1 MSDTDPQTPPPAS
14 STAPETATNKPG
26 KSGKPGA
33 GRSRGGKNRK
43 KHSGPNNMPGGN
55 RPGVS
60 VERQGTRHQSRV
72 LAMQYLFECDVAS
85 HSLEDILERM
95 VTDEDEPVLPQVAD
109 HTRRLTTGVVAHL
122 SEIDA
127 AIGKAAPAFPVD
139 QLASIDRNV
148 LRIAIY
154 ELLYEHNVPQ
164 KAAIN
169 EAIEIAKHYGG
180 PSSGKFI
187 NGVLGTIMRGLPERG
202 ETPPQEATEPTPESA
217 EDDAPPPNEAE

>member
-1 MSDTDPQTPPPAS
+1 
-14 STAPETATNKPG
+14 
-26 KSGKPGA
+26 
-33 GRSRGGKNRK
+33 
-43 KHSGPNNMPGGN
+43 MPGGN
-55 RPGVS
+55 RPGVT

-85 HSLEDILERM
+85 HTLDEILERM
-95 VTDEDEPVLPQVAD
+95 VTDEDEPVLPQVAV
-109 HTRRLTTGVVAHL
+109 HTKRLTTGVVAHL
-122 SEIDA
+122 AEIDT

-202 ETPPQEATEPTPESA
+202 DTPPQQTPEAVPDST
-217 EDDAPPPNEAE
+217 EDDAPPPTHAE

>member
-1 MSDTDPQTPPPAS
+1 MSDSDPQNPPPVSAS
-14 STAPETATNKPG
+14 PSETAPKTPG
-26 KSGKPGA
+26 NSGKPGT

-43 KHSGPNNMPGGN
+43 KHSGTNTMPGGN

-60 VERQGTRHQSRV
+60 VERRGSRHQSRI
-72 LAMQYLFECDVAS
+72 LAMQYLFECDVAA
-85 HSLEDILERM
+85 HSLDDILERM

-109 HTRRLTTGVVAHL
+109 HTRRLTTGVVSHL
-122 SEIDA
+122 AEIDA

-154 ELLYEHNVPQ
+154 ELLYEHNVPP

-187 NGVLGTIMRGLPERG
+187 NGVLGTIMRGLPERAA
-202 ETPPQEATEPTPESA
+202 TPRQDASKTTQDNGGDNTSA
-217 EDDAPPPNEAE
+217 PNDAE